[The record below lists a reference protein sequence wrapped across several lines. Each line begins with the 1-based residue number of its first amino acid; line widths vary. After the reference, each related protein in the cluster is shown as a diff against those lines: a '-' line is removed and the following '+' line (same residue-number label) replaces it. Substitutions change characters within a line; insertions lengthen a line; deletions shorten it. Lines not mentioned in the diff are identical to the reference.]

1 MILHKKN
8 PTNQIYDLQLETNA
22 KNVEHIQ
29 SWVHNKRFNH
39 MQHVT
44 LGALVMLTKNIDL
57 KFVIANGTTILITKL
72 EFDLEDNVC
81 SISIALNPSRYVQ
94 IVFKKSIQNKYD
106 FQRHFYKASFRLL
119 LSYAITRHKSQ
130 GATISSKVIIHIR
143 ESFA

>member
-1 MILHKKN
+1 
-8 PTNQIYDLQLETNA
+8 
-22 KNVEHIQ
+22 
-29 SWVHNKRFNH
+29 